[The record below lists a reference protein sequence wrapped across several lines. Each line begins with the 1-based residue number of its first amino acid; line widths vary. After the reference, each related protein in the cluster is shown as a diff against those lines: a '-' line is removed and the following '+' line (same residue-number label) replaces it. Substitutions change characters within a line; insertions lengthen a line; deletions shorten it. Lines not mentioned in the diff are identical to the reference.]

1 VTRDVELHGQ
11 TVPAGSTMMALLA
24 SGNHDHR
31 AFPAD
36 GDTFD
41 IHRQIDHHLTFGY
54 GIHFCLGAALARL
67 EARIAM
73 DEILTR
79 FPEWEVDY
87 DNAKL
92 DSSQVRGWST
102 LPVHLPTA

>member
-1 VTRDVELHGQ
+1 MVI
-11 TVPAGSTMMALLA
+11 LA
-24 SGNHDHR
+24 AANHDHR
-31 AFPAD
+31 AFPPD
-36 GDTFD
+36 GDVFD
-41 IHRQIDHHLTFGY
+41 VHRKVTHHLTFGH

-79 FPEWEVDY
+79 FPDWEVDH
-87 DNAKL
+87 DNAQL

-102 LPVHLPTA
+102 LPVHLPTP